1 APGLPGWHSV
11 QVELRLEPLQLHAA
25 PGLRGVPS
33 LRRLV
38 RPQRAEVVQGP
49 GAAGLGRGARAD
61 RGRLRGAGGSGDL
74 ARGPGVVTR
83 STAGGF
89 QARPPLAVSLSRVH
103 RLTKKQARR
112 IAVRAQLLNAPRPKD
127 LFEVVE

>member
-38 RPQRAEVVQGP
+38 RPQRAEVVQGS

-61 RGRLRGAGGSGDL
+61 RGRFRGAGGSGDL

-83 STAGGF
+83 SNGGWVSGPP
-89 QARPPLAVSLSRVH
+89 AAPPLASRG
-103 RLTKKQARR
+103 
-112 IAVRAQLLNAPRPKD
+112 
-127 LFEVVE
+127 